1 MQQIQLNIIP
11 FKPVV
16 DNQTFAFYGEKQKG
30 FAPIYWDKLFESFPE
45 GREAKHKNYYSDYLP
60 TRHISSAACIGKAS
74 ASRTCPSP
82 PSTPKW

>member
-45 GREAKHKNYYSDYLP
+45 GREAKHKNY
-60 TRHISSAACIGKAS
+60 
-74 ASRTCPSP
+74 
-82 PSTPKW
+82 

>member
-11 FKPVV
+11 VKPVV

-45 GREAKHKNYYSDYLP
+45 GREAKHK
-60 TRHISSAACIGKAS
+60 TTTAIF
-74 ASRTCPSP
+74 SP
-82 PSTPKW
+82 PGRDSLKRR